1 MPLTAPDSFCRDLF
15 KLVIS
20 FVLGSFKWTAEMKSH
35 LPLNLVSQ
43 YIKSLLFTVNL

>member
-1 MPLTAPDSFCRDLF
+1 MPLAAPGSSWIYLI

-35 LPLNLVSQ
+35 LPPNLVFQ
-43 YIKSLLFTVNL
+43 YINFTVNL